1 MVGEQ
6 TLSHCA
12 PAIIIIIVRSFMS
25 ELFTATE
32 LLVVSVQFP
41 AYFWDLH

>member
-12 PAIIIIIVRSFMS
+12 PAIIIRSFMS
-25 ELFTATE
+25 ELFTAKE
-32 LLVVSVQFP
+32 LLVVSFPFP